1 MTKYVD
7 QVGGAHYQTD
17 SGPQH
22 WDVMEEFDVS
32 YLEAVATK
40 YLSRWRQKGGA
51 EDLRKSLTYLEKMGE
66 RTTRKLVPVHRIT
79 WVTSEPELEITKH
92 ILSYGSRPALQ
103 LAARAIKDLIEL
115 EERRT

>member
-7 QVGGAHYQTD
+7 QVGGAHYQID
-17 SGPQH
+17 SRKQH
-22 WDVMEEFDVS
+22 WDIMEAFDVS
-32 YLEAVATK
+32 YLEATATK
-40 YLSRWRQKGGA
+40 YLARWRKKGGV
-51 EDLRKSLTYLEKMGE
+51 EDLRKALTYLDKMDG
-66 RTTRKLVPVHRIT
+66 RPTRKIVPPSMIT

-103 LAARAIKDLIEL
+103 LAAQAIKDLIAL